1 MLQRQIAKNNRKERN
16 VMDISKWK
24 SMAISK
30 QDHTLLKA
38 EGKKKFRGPAAM
50 FAKIFHDYL
59 EFQAKKHKKTKE
71 NYIRQLLMNEAGK

>member
-1 MLQRQIAKNNRKERN
+1 
-16 VMDISKWK
+16 MDISKWK

-30 QDHTLLKA
+30 EDHTLLKA

-59 EFQAKKHKKTKE
+59 EYQAKKAGKKKE
-71 NYIRQLLMNEAGK
+71 NYIRQLKMNEVEK